1 MCLAIYK
8 PAGKSIPEDHLQN
21 GFIANPHGAGFAFTK
36 DGVVSIRKGYFTF
49 KEFLKAYKETV
60 TDEMSVLVHFRY
72 ATHGKRNEFNC
83 HPWPVCDGEYAC
95 IHNGII
101 NIESSKKKS
110 DTGHFVDLVLT
121 PMLECVA
128 DPSNPALKFLVEETI
143 GSGNKIV
150 LMDGAGKV
158 TIYNEKSGHWE
169 QGVWYSNHGYEGYG
183 RKGFS
188 RKYYG
193 GGHHGY
199 DYEYDDAYY
208 ARSPITQSTYK
219 TGGASQVADTKGEL
233 TPQQQAFPDFEG
245 AEVTGDDAL
254 VEILVTEATACD
266 CCGSVMNVG
275 DTAFMEDDDVYCGD
289 CALMGQGLAQRK
301 AEAGE
306 DECLG

>member
-8 PAGKSIPEDHLQN
+8 PAGKSIPVDHLRN
-21 GFIANPHGAGFAFTK
+21 GFESNPHGAGFAFAN
-36 DGVVSIRKGYFTF
+36 DGVVSIRKGYFSF
-49 KEFLKAYKETV
+49 KEFLAAYNEIV
-60 TDEMSVLVHFRY
+60 SDELPVLVHFRY

-83 HPWPVCDGEYAC
+83 HPWPVCGGEYAC

-128 DPSNPALKFLVEETI
+128 DPATPALKFLVEETI
-143 GSGNKIV
+143 GTGNKIV

-158 TIYNEKSGHWE
+158 TIYNEKAGHWE

-183 RKGFS
+183 RYHYKRGRHS
-188 RKYYG
+188 YPYYSS
-193 GGHHGY
+193 GY
-199 DYEYDDAYY
+199 GDYDDGLWPAN
-208 ARSPITQSTYK
+208 QSTRK
-219 TGGASQVADTKGEL
+219 KNTGGSQVVDPVGEL
-233 TPQQQAFPDFEG
+233 TTQQQAFPDFDG
-245 AEVTGDDAL
+245 ADVIEQGSL
-254 VEILVTEATACD
+254 VPMLTTEAEACD
-266 CCGSVMNVG
+266 CCGSVIELG
-275 DTAFMEDDDVYCGD
+275 ETAYMEDDDVYCGD